1 MKQKRRTN
9 EKELEKLVLFALV
22 GIIVFYVFTLA
33 GTSGRFSGTGSAYDG
48 KYSLLIET
56 IRGSPERYTAVIGT
70 NAQEYEREYAE
81 KIASHLGIALTEE
94 KDISASGSLV
104 VIGSPGT
111 NMLMDELIEGTYS
124 GEPSISL
131 SGSNILIAFDSREDA
146 ERALGM
152 VTGQPSFSDFVPW
165 TVMTIVVAI
174 PIILLLFEAR
184 RKHGLVGIANK
195 KTEAIRD
202 YVNKYQKRGYTK
214 EQVREGLLKY
224 GYPEKVIDSVLSETK
239 NA

>member
-1 MKQKRRTN
+1 MPRNMK
-9 EKELEKLVLFALV
+9 
-22 GIIVFYVFTLA
+22 
-33 GTSGRFSGTGSAYDG
+33 
-48 KYSLLIET
+48 
-56 IRGSPERYTAVIGT
+56 
-70 NAQEYEREYAE
+70 
-81 KIASHLGIALTEE
+81 E

-184 RKHGLVGIANK
+184 RKHGLRNS
-195 KTEAIRD
+195 E
-202 YVNKYQKRGYTK
+202 QK
-214 EQVREGLLKY
+214 
-224 GYPEKVIDSVLSETK
+224 
-239 NA
+239 N